1 MLAASVNQFKKI
13 MSETILSLKDLHKS
27 FQSGESTV
35 LTILSGVSLTVQ
47 KGQSIAITGPS
58 GCGKSTL
65 LNIIGTLDKAEA
77 GSIDLCGT
85 STDTL
90 DDKALAELRLNK
102 IGFVFQKHHL
112 LPQLTALENVL
123 LPTLK
128 KTDGDH
134 LAYAKEL
141 LEKVGLKDRMDHRPG
156 QLSGGECQR
165 VALCR
170 SLINK
175 PELLLADEPTGAL
188 DAKSSE
194 QLIEL
199 LLKLNKEE
207 ELTLITVT
215 HSSDLR
221 DKMSIHYKL
230 SEGKLEKG

>member
-1 MLAASVNQFKKI
+1 
-13 MSETILSLKDLHKS
+13 MSETILSLKDVTKS
-27 FQSGESTV
+27 FQSGDSA
-35 LTILSGVSLTVQ
+35 ILNILGGVNLEVK

-65 LNIIGTLDKAEA
+65 LNIIGTLDKADS
-77 GSIDLCGT
+77 GSIEISGT
-85 STDTL
+85 STAAL
-90 DDKALAELRLNK
+90 SEESLAELRLNK

-128 KTDGDH
+128 QPSDDKT
-134 LAYAKEL
+134 AYAKEL
-141 LEKVGLKDRMDHRPG
+141 LAKVGLKDREDHRPG

-188 DAKSSE
+188 DSKSSD

-207 ELTLITVT
+207 KLTLITVT
-215 HSSDLR
+215 HSMDLKN
-221 DKMSIHYKL
+221 KMGIHYSL
-230 SEGKLEKG
+230 QDGKLGKS